1 MYADYG
7 TLTCGGYP
15 GVLNHQEMDAKT
27 FAEWG
32 VDQVKLDGCYVE
44 ATSMDKGLMLLYSL
58 ENSAICI
65 PIILL
70 YYRPIDSIS

>member
-44 ATSMDKGLMLLYSL
+44 ATSMVQAHMLAIMIRWTLSRGFPMASL
-58 ENSAICI
+58 KT
-65 PIILL
+65 
-70 YYRPIDSIS
+70 